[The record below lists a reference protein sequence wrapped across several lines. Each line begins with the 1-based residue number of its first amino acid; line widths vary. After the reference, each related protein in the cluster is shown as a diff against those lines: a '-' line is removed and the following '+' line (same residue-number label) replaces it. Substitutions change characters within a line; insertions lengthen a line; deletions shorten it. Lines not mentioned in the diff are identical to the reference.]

1 MRKLVCFTLSFLL
14 GIWLAFLCVAFAA
27 DITGTWRGMLTS
39 NGESGEVEVVFS
51 STGYPIYSYTNNRGI
66 TRQVELRQPGQRIE
80 YVPQG
85 GGVQTVVV
93 NSIIKQPG
101 RVVFSLSASFEKAS
115 GGYLDQQQ
123 ESTAIEYE
131 LIPQGLRMRI
141 TSQSASPFGDKDMS
155 VGGNPNKSVAEGIL
169 QKVQ

>member
-1 MRKLVCFTLSFLL
+1 MRKIVCLTLSTLL
-14 GIWLAFLCVAFAA
+14 CMWLGFQNVTLAA

-51 STGYPIYSYTNNRGI
+51 SAGYPIYSYTNNRGI
-66 TRQVELRQPGQRIE
+66 TRQVELKQPGQRIE

-93 NSIIKQPG
+93 NSINKQPG
-101 RVVFSLSASFEKAS
+101 SVVLSLSGSFEKAS
-115 GGYLDQQQ
+115 GGYLDQRQ
-123 ESTAIEYE
+123 ESTVIEYV
-131 LIPQGLRMRI
+131 LIPRGLKMRI
-141 TSQSASPFGDKDMS
+141 TTQSASRFGDKDMS
-155 VGGNPNKSVAEGIL
+155 VGGDPEKSVAEGIL